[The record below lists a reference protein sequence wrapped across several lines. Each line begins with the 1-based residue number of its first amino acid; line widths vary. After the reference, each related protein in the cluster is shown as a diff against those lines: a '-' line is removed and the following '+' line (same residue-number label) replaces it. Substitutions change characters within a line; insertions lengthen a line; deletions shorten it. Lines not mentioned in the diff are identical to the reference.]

1 MALTGVS
8 AHTYRLP
15 SMFCRS
21 IRDTARTR
29 ISKKPIFFAIVV
41 LYSDAWG
48 VHERY
53 LDASETRLSPL
64 GPELLRRA
72 LGGDAA
78 ALAKV
83 GRFILEKLGDFAS
96 AASIWSRPSLLALRL
111 KTWPWKIGRASCRE
125 RV

>member
-8 AHTYRLP
+8 AHTYRRRPCFAGLSETP
-15 SMFCRS
+15 RGHEFRRNPFFCYCRS
-21 IRDTARTR
+21 LLGR
-29 ISKKPIFFAIVV
+29 
-41 LYSDAWG
+41 LG